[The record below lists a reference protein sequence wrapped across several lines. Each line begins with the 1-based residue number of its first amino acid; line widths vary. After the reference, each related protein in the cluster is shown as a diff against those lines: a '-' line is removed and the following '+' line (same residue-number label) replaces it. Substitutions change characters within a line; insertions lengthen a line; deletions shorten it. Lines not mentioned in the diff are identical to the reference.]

1 MEDGWFVGVQG
12 TWGSPTGRRADV
24 GGGLR
29 ARARFDRLDILLLKW
44 ETKGYILAVWDPSS
58 SY

>member
-12 TWGSPTGRRADV
+12 TWGSPTDV

-44 ETKGYILAVWDPSS
+44 ETTGYILAVWDPSS